1 MNKPGVSMNVIK
13 EKILPEKGPI
23 SQQVY
28 VQLQQLER
36 IGFIFSFIKDKA
48 LHNLSNNQDN

>member
-1 MNKPGVSMNVIK
+1 MNVIK
-13 EKILPEKGPI
+13 EKILSEKGPI